1 MCLNMDHL
9 MPTHHG
15 KCHCGIVRFEF
26 TGPAAVDVT
35 DCNCSM
41 CKMTGYEHVFVP
53 KTDLRF
59 LSGENHLME
68 YRFNT
73 GQAVHMFCRTC
84 GIKPLYQPRSHPDA
98 WSVNLRCV
106 EPGTLI
112 ISRRIAFDG
121 TDWEGNIAALKE
133 ET

>member
-1 MCLNMDHL
+1 MLHK
-9 MPTHHG
+9 G
-15 KCHCGIVRFEF
+15 GCHCGAVRFEF
-26 TGPAAVDVT
+26 DAPATVDVT

-41 CKMTGYEHVFVP
+41 CDMTGYEHVFVP
-53 KTDLRF
+53 QGDLRF
-59 LSGENHLME
+59 LSGEDQLTE

-84 GIKPLYQPRSHPDA
+84 GIKPLYRPRSHPDA

-106 EPGTLI
+106 DAGTLTVGK
-112 ISRRIAFDG
+112 RIAFDG
-121 TDWEGNIAALKE
+121 SDWEGNIDALRE

>member
-1 MCLNMDHL
+1 MTSGDMVQHQ
-9 MPTHHG
+9 G
-15 KCHCGIVRFEF
+15 QCHCGAVSFEF
-26 TGPAAVDVT
+26 TAPAKVDIT

-41 CKMTGYEHVFVP
+41 CDMTGYQHVFVP
-53 KTDLRF
+53 KPDLRF
-59 LSGENHLME
+59 ISGRDQLTE

-73 GQAVHMFCRTC
+73 GQAVHMFCQTC

-106 EPGTLI
+106 TAGTMTI
-112 ISRRIAFDG
+112 AKRIAFDG
-121 TDWEGNIAALKE
+121 SDWESNIAGLRE

>member
-1 MCLNMDHL
+1 ML
-9 MPTHHG
+9 HHG
-15 KCHCGIVRFEF
+15 GCHCWAVRFEF
-26 TGPAAVDVT
+26 NAPAAVDVT

-41 CKMTGYEHVFVP
+41 CDMTGYEHVFVP
-53 KTDLRF
+53 ENDLRF
-59 LSGENHLME
+59 LSGESELAE

-84 GIKPLYQPRSHPDA
+84 GIKPLYRPRSHPDA

-106 EPGTLI
+106 DAGTLTI
-112 ISRRIAFDG
+112 AKRIVFDG
-121 TDWEGNIAALKE
+121 SDWEGNIEALKA